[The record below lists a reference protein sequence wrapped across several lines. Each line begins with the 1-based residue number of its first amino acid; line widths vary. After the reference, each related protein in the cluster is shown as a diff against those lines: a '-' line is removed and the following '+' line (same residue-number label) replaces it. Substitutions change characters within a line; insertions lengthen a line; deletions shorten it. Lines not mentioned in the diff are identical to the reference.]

1 MPCVMS
7 TVYTKNP
14 LSNALIQRRRKK
26 ITVRSLQTNVRYSIL
41 FVVLLASL
49 GYAAAPAV
57 AVVPDGMSS
66 VVIQKRRIVLVRT
79 GKIARDFPE
88 RKRATVSY
96 PVIKGPV
103 NSAVLRK
110 VRSMLEIK
118 NIFGISL
125 AEYRSDAWLSE
136 FDYKV
141 NYNRDFILDITFTQ
155 DGVGAYPDGS
165 SKHFAINLK
174 NGSLIRA
181 KDVFNSSALDTLTR
195 LVDEKLQAEIQQTI
209 KDNPDDREA
218 AASSLKDLKFK
229 RSNLNDFSVSD
240 KGLTFLYDAGFPHVI
255 KALQPVGEYFFS
267 YAELKSY
274 IKREGL
280 LGTFIR

>member
-1 MPCVMS
+1 M
-7 TVYTKNP
+7 
-14 LSNALIQRRRKK
+14 R
-26 ITVRSLQTNVRYSIL
+26 RSLL
-41 FVVLLASL
+41 FMLLLASFA
-49 GYAAAPAV
+49 YAVSPAL

-88 RKRATVSY
+88 RRKAIVSY
-96 PVIKGPV
+96 PVIKGPMD
-103 NSAVLRK
+103 SAVLRK

-118 NIFGISL
+118 NIFGTSL

-141 NYNRDFILDITFTQ
+141 NYNRDYILDITFRQ
-155 DGVGAYPDGS
+155 DGVGAYPDSS
-165 SKHFAINLK
+165 SKHFALNLK

-181 KDVFNSSALDTLTR
+181 KDVFNPSALDTLTL
-195 LVDEKLQAEIQQTI
+195 LVDKKLQAEIQQII
-209 KDNPDDREA
+209 KDSGNDRET
-218 AASSLKDLKFK
+218 ASEMLGKLKFET
-229 RSNLNDFSVSD
+229 SNLDNFSISD
-240 KGLTFLYDAGFPHVI
+240 KGLTFLYDAEFPHVVQ
-255 KALQPVGEYFFS
+255 ALQPVGEYFFS

>member
-1 MPCVMS
+1 
-7 TVYTKNP
+7 
-14 LSNALIQRRRKK
+14 
-26 ITVRSLQTNVRYSIL
+26 VRSMQTNMRRSIFL
-41 FVVLLASL
+41 VLLLASL
-49 GYAAAPAV
+49 GYAAMPAV
-57 AVVPDGMSS
+57 AVVPDSMSS

-88 RKRATVSY
+88 RKRAIVSY

-118 NIFGISL
+118 NIFGTSL

-141 NYNRDFILDITFTQ
+141 NYNRDYILDITFRQ

-174 NGSLIRA
+174 DGSLIRA
-181 KDVFNSSALDTLTR
+181 KDVFNPSALDTLTR
-195 LVDEKLQAEIQQTI
+195 LVDRKLQAEIQQII
-209 KDNPDDREA
+209 KDSGDDRETA
-218 AASSLKDLKFK
+218 RELLEKLKFET
-229 RSNLNDFSVSD
+229 SNLDDFSISD
-240 KGLTFLYDAGFPHVI
+240 KGITFLYDAEFPHVVQ
-255 KALQPVGEYFFS
+255 ALQPVGEYFFS

-274 IKREGL
+274 IKREGP